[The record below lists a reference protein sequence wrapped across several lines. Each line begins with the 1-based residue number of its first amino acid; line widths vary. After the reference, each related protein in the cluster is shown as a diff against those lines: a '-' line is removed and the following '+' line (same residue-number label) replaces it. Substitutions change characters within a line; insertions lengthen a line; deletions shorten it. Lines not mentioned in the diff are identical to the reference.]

1 MKIKNKL
8 IAALS
13 VVAIACTAMA
23 FGISNAYADETVTPN
38 VYEETVCAV
47 KGASVR
53 YVDETHGAGV
63 KFHVAMEKT
72 AFKALGET
80 AVTGVAVCPKGLLG
94 NDTLATS
101 ESEQV
106 KKVNAELTGWFESEA
121 YAGAMELIVYVYDI
135 PAANY
140 GTDLAVAAYVTE
152 GETTTWTV
160 QKTFALAEVA
170 LTASETET
178 DETLKEQLAGYYTFD
193 YKAYGLDGTTAVKEE
208 KVVYGAKLTAP
219 EADDEVCY
227 YANKAKTAEW
237 NFEDGTV
244 KGNVNLYAV
253 AHNYVLKK
261 SATEY
266 WQECEHCGKKI
277 EESVTAYL
285 SGKAYVN
292 GTELTADEAGN
303 YVVGGDKNNQLT
315 FDSAETMRN
324 QGYTKL
330 RVTAKFGKFENLLN
344 AIGYNFTFGY
354 KYKTTSVWVDM
365 NYNNGG
371 KMYASAVYGSE
382 TAPYSYGYIKIY
394 DLSGNVVYDYY
405 KKTITDAAG
414 THGSWSDYYDKL
426 NENTE
431 YVFEFDCAQ
440 TSDITIL
447 GWQDVTITSVV
458 WGDSKTQVS
467 FENESLT
474 VDEWSEF
481 TLAATTNDGSDI
493 TYTSSNDVVYVSGN
507 KAMGVKEGTSVITAE
522 SNGKKAIL
530 TVTVNANAANKPVL
544 TVTDKTQLEVGNDM
558 GIGAVLTDAKGN
570 VSEANYTFAAV
581 SSDEAKAR
589 VEGKQIVGVAAGS
602 AKITVTVTYYGV
614 EFTQEINLTVVDG
627 GEVDPSV
634 GKVYVN
640 GNKREADEN
649 GAYVIGGASG
659 DKLTFDSYA
668 DKKAAGFTKLRIKV
682 KFSAFSKDDSNTNF
696 SGTYNNNPCEFIWTN
711 GSVQSGWWNSYG
723 GQAYVGAFDPNKDG
737 PYTVTYI
744 KVYNTDESL
753 LFSHYNVS
761 GWSST
766 AGANKTGVDGDGF
779 GYIPSLATNTEYIF
793 EFDISKTG
801 DLTIWGF
808 NNATITG
815 ITWVA

>member
-38 VYEETVCAV
+38 VYEETICAV

-106 KKVNAELTGWFESEA
+106 KKVNAELTGWFESEV

-266 WQECEHCGKKI
+266 WQECEKCGKKI

-285 SGKAYVN
+285 SGKAYL
-292 GTELTADEAGN
+292 GETELTADKAVASNGN
-303 YVVGGDKNNQLT
+303 VT
-315 FDSAETMRN
+315 FDNAETMRK

-330 RVTAKFGKFENLLN
+330 RVTMKFSQFNDGNVTV
-344 AIGYNFTFGY
+344 AGGGYSFGY
-354 KYKTTSVWVDM
+354 KYKGIYAGWFN
-365 NYNNGG
+365 NYPEGAYMGAFNSINEP
-371 KMYASAVYGSE
+371 KE
-382 TAPYSYGYIKIY
+382 YGYIKVYNAQGTKIFEHY
-394 DLSGNVVYDYY
+394 EVANWSSSGYGYIAPLAVD
-405 KKTITDAAG
+405 
-414 THGSWSDYYDKL
+414 
-426 NENTE
+426 TE
-431 YVFEFDCAQ
+431 YIFEFDCAK
-440 TSDITIL
+440 TSDITMFGL
-447 GWQDVTITSVV
+447 QYATITGVV

-481 TLAATTNDGSDI
+481 ILAATTNDGSDI

-522 SNGKKAIL
+522 ACGKKATL

-544 TVTDKTQLEVGNDM
+544 TVTDKTQLDVGNDM

-570 VSEANYTFAAV
+570 VISEANYTFAAV

-589 VEGKQIVGVAAGS
+589 VDGKQVIGVAAGS

-627 GEVDPSV
+627 GEVDPSI

-682 KFSAFSKDDSNTNF
+682 KFSAFSVKDSNTNF
-696 SGTYNNNPCEFIWTN
+696 NGAYGNNACEFVWSN
-711 GSVQSGWWNSYG
+711 GSVQSGWWNDYN
-723 GQAYVGAFDPNKDG
+723 GQVYVGAFNMGADSPHA
-737 PYTVTYI
+737 VTYI

-779 GYIPSLATNTEYIF
+779 GYIPSLAINTEYIF

-808 NNATITG
+808 NNAIITG

>member
-266 WQECEHCGKKI
+266 WQECEKCGKKI

-285 SGKAYVN
+285 SGKAYL
-292 GTELTADEAGN
+292 GETELTADKAVASNGN
-303 YVVGGDKNNQLT
+303 VT
-315 FDSAETMRN
+315 FDNAETMRK

-330 RVTAKFGKFENLLN
+330 RVTMKFSQFNDGNVTV
-344 AIGYNFTFGY
+344 AGGGYSFGY
-354 KYKTTSVWVDM
+354 KYKDVYAGWFN
-365 NYNNGG
+365 NYPSGAYMGAFLNNAGD
-371 KMYASAVYGSE
+371 
-382 TAPYSYGYIKIY
+382 PHSYGYIRVYNAQGDEIFEHY
-394 DLSGNVVYDYY
+394 EFDGWSSSGCGY
-405 KKTITDAAG
+405 KPALAVD
-414 THGSWSDYYDKL
+414 
-426 NENTE
+426 TE
-431 YVFEFDCAQ
+431 YIFEFDCAK
-440 TSDITIL
+440 TSDITMFGL
-447 GWQDVTITSVV
+447 QYATITGVV

-481 TLAATTNDGSDI
+481 ILAATTNDGSDI

-522 SNGKKAIL
+522 ACGKKATL

-544 TVTDKTQLEVGNDM
+544 TVTDKNQLDAGNDM

-570 VSEANYTFAAV
+570 VISEANYTFAAV

-589 VEGKQIVGVAAGS
+589 VDGKQVIGVAAGS

-627 GEVDPSV
+627 GEVDPSI

-682 KFSAFSKDDSNTNF
+682 KFSAFANDTTSCTGGKCSFAYSFGNTQ
-696 SGTYNNNPCEFIWTN
+696 
-711 GSVQSGWWNSYG
+711 VGWWNSYNAG
-723 GQAYVGAFDPNKDG
+723 DKGFCFYVGGFFDGGDSPVAPCYLRVYATDG
-737 PYTVTYI
+737 TTKI
-744 KVYNTDESL
+744 FE
-753 LFSHYNVS
+753 HYDAK
-761 GWSST
+761 GWSSS
-766 AGANKTGVDGDGF
+766 F
-779 GYIPSLATNTEYIF
+779 YGYVPSLLTDTEYVF
-793 EFDISKTG
+793 EIDCSKTG
-801 DLTIWGF
+801 DITVWGF